1 MKNRW
6 MGLLAVAALAGA
18 LHTTKAVAE
27 DEGGEK
33 EVKVDLKDVPENVKK
48 AATDAVKGLVLTEAE
63 KETKDGKDVYEL
75 EGKVGDKKYEV
86 VVDADGKVLKSGE
99 DDDDDGEKEDDDDDD
114 DDAKAGAENR
124 GEKKKTGK
132 KHSEGKSEKDD
143 D

>member
-1 MKNRW
+1 MRNRW
-6 MGLLAVAALAGA
+6 MALLAVAALAGA
-18 LHTTKAVAE
+18 LHTTNAVAE

-63 KETKDGKDVYEL
+63 KETKASKDVYEL

-99 DDDDDGEKEDDDDDD
+99 DDEGENEDDDDD
-114 DDAKAGAENR
+114 DDAKTGAEKR
-124 GEKKKTGK
+124 GEKHKKSGK
-132 KHSEGKSEKDD
+132 KQGEEKSEKNDD
-143 D
+143 

>member
-18 LHTTKAVAE
+18 LYTAKAVSE
-27 DEGGEK
+27 DDGGEK
-33 EVKVDLKDVPENVKK
+33 EVKVDLKDVPENVQK

-75 EGKVGDKKYEV
+75 EGKAGDKKYEV

-99 DDDDDGEKEDDDDDD
+99 DKDDDEGEKEDDDDDD
-114 DDAKAGAENR
+114 EKEGAAKR
-124 GEKKKTGK
+124 GEKQKKSGK
-132 KHSEGKSEKDD
+132 KHHEEKSEKDD

>member
-6 MGLLAVAALAGA
+6 MGLLAVAAMAAA
-18 LHTTKAVAE
+18 LQTTKAVA
-27 DEGGEK
+27 EGGEK

-75 EGKVGDKKYEV
+75 EGKVGDKEYEV
-86 VVDADGKVLKSGE
+86 EVDADGKVLKSGE
-99 DDDDDGEKEDDDDDD
+99 DDDGEKEDDDDD
-114 DDAKAGAENR
+114 DDAKAGAEKR
-124 GEKKKTGK
+124 SEKKKTGK
-132 KHSEGKSEKDD
+132 KHSEEKSEKDD

>member
-18 LHTTKAVAE
+18 LYSAKAVAE

-48 AATDAVKGLVLTEAE
+48 AATDAVKGMVLTEAE

-75 EGKVGDKKYEV
+75 EGKAGDKEYEV

-99 DDDDDGEKEDDDDDD
+99 DDDDDGEKEGDD
-114 DDAKAGAENR
+114 DDAKVGAEKR
-124 GEKKKTGK
+124 SEKKKTGK
-132 KHSEGKSEKDD
+132 KQSEGKSEKDD